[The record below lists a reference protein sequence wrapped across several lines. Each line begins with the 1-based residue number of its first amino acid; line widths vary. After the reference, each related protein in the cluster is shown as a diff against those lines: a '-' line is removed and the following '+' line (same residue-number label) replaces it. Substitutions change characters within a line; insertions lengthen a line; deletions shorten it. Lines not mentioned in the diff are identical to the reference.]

1 MMDSPLGL
9 VLSGGGARAAYQ
21 VGVLQALSELQRA
34 CDAQAGN
41 PFDVIC
47 GTSAGAIN
55 AAALASAAD
64 VHHRGIE
71 RLCEIWRSFHVEQ
84 VFRADIGSM
93 LRGGARWVGAV
104 STGWL
109 LGRGQPLRPRSLLN
123 NSPLA
128 ALLATEVNLE
138 RVPDLIRA
146 GQLRALAV
154 TASSYTSGLH
164 MTFYDSLETIAPWQ
178 RSQRRAVRCRITNA
192 HLLASSA
199 IPFVFPGVR
208 LHVEGRD
215 EYLGDGAMR
224 QTAPLS
230 PAIHLGARRL
240 IVIGAAR
247 LHEPDEGYAIDD
259 ARDYPS
265 LAQVAGHAL
274 SSIFL
279 DALAVDIERA
289 QRINNT
295 LRYVPPDV
303 REQLNLRPIDLM
315 VIAPSQRL
323 DLLAAQHLQMLPW
336 SARAMLR
343 SMGASTMGDDGPRG
357 LTLASY
363 LLFESGYTQA
373 LMDLG
378 YRDVMARREEV
389 LAFTCWGQDGA

>member
-1 MMDSPLGL
+1 MTSPFGL

-21 VGVLQALSELQRA
+21 VGVLQALSDLQRSHA
-34 CDAQAGN
+34 PHAGN

-55 AAALASAAD
+55 AAALASSAD
-64 VHHRGIE
+64 DHHAGIQ
-71 RLCEIWRSFHVEQ
+71 RLCDVWRHFHVEQ

-109 LGRGQPLRPRSLLN
+109 LGKGQPLRPRSMLN

-128 ALLATEVNLE
+128 DLLASEVNLS
-138 RVPDLIRA
+138 RVPELIRA
-146 GQLRALAV
+146 GKLRALAV

-164 MTFYDSLETIAPWQ
+164 MTFYDSQETIAPWQ
-178 RSQRRAVRCRITNA
+178 RSQRRAVRCRITNS

-199 IPFVFPGVR
+199 IPFVFPGVK

-215 EYLGDGAMR
+215 EFLGDGAMR

-230 PAIHLGARRL
+230 PAIHLGAHRL
-240 IVIGAAR
+240 LVIGAAR
-247 LHEPDEGYAIDD
+247 LNEPDEGYATDD

-295 LRYVPPDV
+295 LRHVPTET
-303 REQLNLRPIDLM
+303 RAQLNLRPIDLM
-315 VIAPSQRL
+315 VIAPSERL
-323 DLLAAQHLQMLPW
+323 DLMAARHLDALPW

-343 SMGASTMGDDGPRG
+343 SLGASTNGDDGPRG

-378 YRDVMARREEV
+378 YRDVMAQRDEV
-389 LAFTCWGQDGA
+389 LTFTGWRLTGG